1 MIERGYK
8 PVINALAKMI
18 KGGIGKWVRNLHAVL
33 WADRTTVRKSTGY
46 TPFYLNI
53 GMEAI
58 LPIEL
63 DIPTW
68 RILPWNSIQTTEDL
82 LAMRARQLLR
92 REDDLEEARLHLQ
105 RMREQ
110 GKDLWDAEHVMQ
122 PTVIEAG
129 HFVLVHDTQREKDV
143 SSNRKLKYRW
153 LGPYKV
159 AEAIHEK
166 GTYILQELDGTRL
179 RGTFAGNR
187 LKPFYPR
194 FELEADE
201 RAATPNVQGT
211 NTDLWEDDVGDEDN
225 GNENDDDDEEEE
237 EDREKQLA
245 IPRGQQFAV
254 VIPKRSS

>member
-1 MIERGYK
+1 
-8 PVINALAKMI
+8 
-18 KGGIGKWVRNLHAVL
+18 
-33 WADRTTVRKSTGY
+33 
-46 TPFYLNI
+46 
-53 GMEAI
+53 
-58 LPIEL
+58 
-63 DIPTW
+63 
-68 RILPWNSIQTTEDL
+68 
-82 LAMRARQLLR
+82 MRARQLLR
-92 REDDLEEARLHLQ
+92 RDEDLEEARLHLQ

-110 GKDLWDAEHVMQ
+110 GKDLWDAEHTMQ

-166 GTYILQELDGTRL
+166 GTYILQELDGSRL

-194 FELEADE
+194 FELDIGEH
-201 RAATPNVQGT
+201 AATPSVQGT
-211 NTDLWEDDVGDEDN
+211 NTTLWGDDAEDEDN
-225 GNENDDDDEEEE
+225 GNEKGEDGDDDDEE
-237 EDREKQLA
+237 DRENQLA

-254 VIPKRSS
+254 VVPKRSN